1 MRYLKLYEDFES
13 GKFSIEDIQKAITNR
28 KGIFTSVIKDEPD
41 NDPNTP
47 LEIVDISE
55 DGEITILYDNN
66 IRYVDLEDVEKIEQ

>member
-1 MRYLKLYEDFES
+1 LYEDFES